1 MPHNVS
7 LETMASEESF
17 TWREALQSL
26 GIALLLVSSVFVIV
40 SFLLLPV
47 APV

>member
-1 MPHNVS
+1 MPHNVPF
-7 LETMASEESF
+7 ETMVAEESF
-17 TWREALQSL
+17 TWREALESL
-26 GIALLLVSSVFVIV
+26 GIAILLVAAVFGIV